1 MALKGGQLG
10 AQCHAFT
17 DDLDRDREVGSR
29 TLDIR
34 HLFVGHPHPW
44 PFHFGAPLLHHHRAT
59 FHVGAPGLRRPTPNG
74 ARLIR
79 TILRPG
85 SRGYAIEGT
94 TKIGTLGATLAV
106 AIPVLVFSTVLFL
119 LYTYLVHQG
128 DPFHGLLAAGTVL
141 LLAAAV
147 VVAAAGGSIGTCLI
161 LITLS
166 PTVVVVG
173 FETVGH
179 RHAAVALARAL
190 G

>member
-1 MALKGGQLG
+1 MPP
-10 AQCHAFT
+10 FT
-17 DDLDRDREVGSR
+17 SEHRDF
-29 TLDIR
+29 D
-34 HLFVGHPHPW
+34 
-44 PFHFGAPLLHHHRAT
+44 A
-59 FHVGAPGLRRPTPNG
+59 RPPG

-166 PTVVVVG
+166 PTVVVG